1 LKDLIGINFG
11 LISAILIATSGI
23 PYMWAIYKRELK
35 RPVIS
40 TWILWSI
47 IGILLFIANLQS
59 GAKWST
65 TLWPIFMGVVNPII
79 ILTLSIRYGDYSWNR
94 LDSSCMVVCVVTMII
109 WQTTESPLV
118 GVIGGVV
125 ADALAAAPQ
134 VVKSWK
140 DPRDEPLFPWML
152 FTIGSALNLLAVE
165 EWILRLWL
173 FPVYMTIMG
182 SVITL
187 PLLLDRLRT
196 EKI

>member
-1 LKDLIGINFG
+1 
-11 LISAILIATSGI
+11 
-23 PYMWAIYKRELK
+23 
-35 RPVIS
+35 
-40 TWILWSI
+40 
-47 IGILLFIANLQS
+47 
-59 GAKWST
+59 
-65 TLWPIFMGVVNPII
+65 
-79 ILTLSIRYGDYSWNR
+79 
-94 LDSSCMVVCVVTMII
+94 MVVCVVTMII

-187 PLLLDRLRT
+187 PLLLDRLRK